1 MAPRHQQG
9 DPTTTFVRFFKIIC
23 HWHIRD
29 EKIKLPTEFTKKCG
43 LKLPN
48 PVILRVTDGR
58 KKKVH
63 WTKINGS
70 IWFIGK
76 EWKEFLEHYSVSH
89 GHLMLFK
96 YSLVASFFEVQIF
109 DNTTLE
115 IDYPHHTHEPHYDDD
130 HVDDDDDGDDSDYDI
145 NDDDDND
152 NDIDDDEDYDDD
164 NVKVHKYDEYQWK
177 DTSESSAGRKSN
189 NPSFEVVMQDSY
201 INGGRCMAIPS
212 NFAREFMKEGD
223 YLLKVVENGRIW
235 KVMFKTWCGYGMPY
249 KKYKLQK
256 GWAKFSQGN
265 KLEKNDVCVFELVPN
280 TAIPTLSVLIQRNH
294 GGRS

>member
-9 DPTTTFVRFFKIIC
+9 DPATTFVRFFKIIC

-29 EKIKLPTEFTKKCG
+29 EKIKLPMEFTKKCG

-48 PVILRVTDGR
+48 PVILKVIYGS

-89 GHLMLFK
+89 GHLFLFK
-96 YSLVASFFEVQIF
+96 YCLVASYFEVQIF

-115 IDYPHHTHEPHYDDD
+115 IDYPHPDEPHYDDD
-130 HVDDDDDGDDSDYDI
+130 DD
-145 NDDDDND
+145 
-152 NDIDDDEDYDDD
+152 
-164 NVKVHKYDEYQWK
+164 VKVHKYDEYQWK
-177 DTSESSAGRKSN
+177 GVSKYDEDTSESSAAVDARRRDSPPERKSN
-189 NPSFEVVMQDSY
+189 NPSFE
-201 INGGRCMAIPS
+201 
-212 NFAREFMKEGD
+212 EGD
-223 YLLKVVENGRIW
+223 YLLKVENGRIW
-235 KVMFKTWCGYGMPY
+235 KVMFKTWCGYAMPY
-249 KKYKLQK
+249 NKYKLQK

-265 KLEKNDVCVFELVPN
+265 KLDKNDVCVNLSSF
-280 TAIPTLSVLIQRNH
+280 PTPPCQPLMFSFTVTTVVDYAN
-294 GGRS
+294 

>member
-9 DPTTTFVRFFKIIC
+9 DPATTVVRFFKIIC

-48 PVILRVTDGR
+48 PVTLKVTDGS

-63 WTKINGS
+63 WTKINGA

-76 EWKEFLEHYSVSH
+76 EWKEFLEHYSVCH

-96 YSLVASFFEVQIF
+96 YCVVASYFEVQIF

-115 IDYPHHTHEPHYDDD
+115 IEYPNQPDEPHFDDLE
-130 HVDDDDDGDDSDYDI
+130 DDDDSDYDND
-145 NDDDDND
+145 NDDDD
-152 NDIDDDEDYDDD
+152 DYVD

-177 DTSESSAGRKSN
+177 DTSESSADADARRRELPTERKTN

-212 NFAREFMKEGD
+212 GFAREYMKEGD
-223 YLLKVVENGRIW
+223 YLLKVVGSGRTW

-265 KLEKNDVCVFELVPN
+265 NLEKNDVCVFELIPN
-280 TAIPTLSVLIQRNH
+280 TTIPTFNVLIQRNH
-294 GGRS
+294 SGRSY